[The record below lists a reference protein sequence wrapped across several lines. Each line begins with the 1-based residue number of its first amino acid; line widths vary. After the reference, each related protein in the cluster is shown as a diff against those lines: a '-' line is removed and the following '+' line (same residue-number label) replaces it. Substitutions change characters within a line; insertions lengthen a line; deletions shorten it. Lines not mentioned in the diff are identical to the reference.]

1 MRFLLFV
8 WTNDPDLRRAIGI
21 CMFASNR
28 MSIAGSGTVSGDH
41 RANDF
46 VALPPNG
53 P

>member
-1 MRFLLFV
+1 MRFLLV
-8 WTNDPDLRRAIGI
+8 RWTNEPDLRRAIGI

-28 MSIAGSGTVSGDH
+28 TSITGSGIVNGDH
-41 RANDF
+41 RANDL